1 MQLRINALSF
11 NAQVAS
17 RFQTFGIT
25 LQVDFVPSI
34 LCGEVQEIS
43 VLVGNTERCEFD
55 QTKPWPGKVDP
66 HTTNW
71 CVCWETNP
79 NFPPVIAIQE

>member
-1 MQLRINALSF
+1 MQLRINAFSF

-55 QTKPWPGKVDP
+55 QTKPWPGKVDSDAT
-66 HTTNW
+66 HSR
-71 CVCWETNP
+71 VCWETNP

>member
-1 MQLRINALSF
+1 MQLRINAFGF

-17 RFQTFGIT
+17 GFQTFGIT

-55 QTKPWPGKVDP
+55 QTKPRPGKVDP
-66 HTTNW
+66 HTTNL
-71 CVCWETNP
+71 CVCW
-79 NFPPVIAIQE
+79 